1 MKNGLTVGVVVGLLA
16 VAAAAA
22 QAPGAL
28 AAVASP
34 FRRPP
39 VLLAQSPQVATRRL
53 ALVIGNK
60 DYKNGVLSNSLN
72 DAEDV
77 SRVLRA
83 IGFEVT
89 LVKNAN
95 IEAIEAAVESFR
107 RDIRRGDV
115 ALFYFSGHGLEADG
129 HSYLIPLGL
138 DDLTEPKLKRQAYKL
153 NDLVEML
160 EATDASARLFILD
173 ACRSELPRGWRTN
186 NRSFFN
192 RGLAIPP
199 ETKGT
204 VIFYATKAGMFADDS
219 LTGSRNSPFTTFLLR
234 HLPTPNLEIQELI
247 RRTTRD
253 VYTAT
258 REKQLPYQYGTLM
271 DALFLHPVPDASP
284 QPAVNASADQPPL
297 PARANP
303 DSLTQAPAPAPTP
316 PTTATLPSTA
326 APRPTLSLPFLGLPA
341 NTPTLGPSRNLIFEL
356 QAHTSDVDSV
366 AFSPDGRRIVS
377 GSGPFVVDPGDT
389 KPDYTLRLWDAATG
403 APLGFAP

>member
-22 QAPGAL
+22 QVQGSL

-34 FRRPP
+34 SRRPP

-95 IEAIEAAVESFR
+95 IEAMEAAAENFS

-115 ALFYFSGHGLEADG
+115 VLFYFSGHGLEAG
-129 HSYLIPLGL
+129 GQSYLIPLGL
-138 DDLTEPKLKRQAYKL
+138 DDLTELKLKRQAFEL
-153 NDLVEML
+153 NDLVETI
-160 EATDASARLFILD
+160 EATDASARVFILD

-204 VIFYATKAGMFADDS
+204 VIFYATKAGMFAADS

-247 RRTTRD
+247 CRTTLD

-258 REKQLPYQYGTLM
+258 REKQYPAQYGTLM
-271 DALFLHPVPDASP
+271 YSLFLHPVPDASP
-284 QPAVNASADQPPL
+284 QPVVNASADRPAL
-297 PARANP
+297 PARAKT
-303 DSLTQAPAPAPTP
+303 DSLTQAPPPAATP
-316 PTTATLPSTA
+316 PTTATLPSPWA
-326 APRPTLSLPFLGLPA
+326 
-341 NTPTLGPSRNLIFEL
+341 
-356 QAHTSDVDSV
+356 
-366 AFSPDGRRIVS
+366 
-377 GSGPFVVDPGDT
+377 
-389 KPDYTLRLWDAATG
+389 
-403 APLGFAP
+403 

>member
-22 QAPGAL
+22 QVPGAL

-34 FRRPP
+34 SRRPP
-39 VLLAQSPQVATRRL
+39 VLLAQSPQVGTRRL

-95 IEAIEAAVESFR
+95 LDAMVEAVEAFR

-115 ALFYFSGHGLEADG
+115 VLFYFSGHGLEAG
-129 HSYLIPLGL
+129 GQSYLIPLGV
-138 DDLTEPKLKRQAYKL
+138 DDLTELKLKIKAFKF

-186 NRSFFN
+186 NRSFF
-192 RGLAIPP
+192 
-199 ETKGT
+199 
-204 VIFYATKAGMFADDS
+204 
-219 LTGSRNSPFTTFLLR
+219 
-234 HLPTPNLEIQELI
+234 
-247 RRTTRD
+247 
-253 VYTAT
+253 
-258 REKQLPYQYGTLM
+258 
-271 DALFLHPVPDASP
+271 
-284 QPAVNASADQPPL
+284 
-297 PARANP
+297 
-303 DSLTQAPAPAPTP
+303 
-316 PTTATLPSTA
+316 
-326 APRPTLSLPFLGLPA
+326 
-341 NTPTLGPSRNLIFEL
+341 
-356 QAHTSDVDSV
+356 
-366 AFSPDGRRIVS
+366 
-377 GSGPFVVDPGDT
+377 
-389 KPDYTLRLWDAATG
+389 
-403 APLGFAP
+403 